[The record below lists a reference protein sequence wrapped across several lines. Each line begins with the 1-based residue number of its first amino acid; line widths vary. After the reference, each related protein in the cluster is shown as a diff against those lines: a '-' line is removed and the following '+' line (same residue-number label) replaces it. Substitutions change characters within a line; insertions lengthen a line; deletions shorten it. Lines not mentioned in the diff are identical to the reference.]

1 MAIVTSKF
9 RVAAASGFATRFA
22 IDSIYMVLGRPQSWD
37 NALSTNFALQS
48 GQTTSDTAPPTPA
61 DNYVNEHNLWRDA
74 MAAVRVNQGD
84 VRLCTVRHNW
94 ISGTRYD
101 MYRPDINAIQS
112 TATGKFNLSEGNMIV
127 YVTSNSSV
135 YKCLYN
141 GANATFTTGIV
152 STVAPTSTSFTPQ
165 TTADGYIWKF
175 MYTIT
180 AGDADF
186 ITANY
191 IPVPTNTS
199 SISNRLGLDVIL
211 VTNGGNYSSNPTV
224 IIYGDGTSAAAVAVS
239 SAGAIT
245 GITITEPGSGYS
257 WAKIVFSA
265 TTVNANA
272 SAIAII
278 APSGGHGSNL
288 ASECNAHNVMI
299 VGSAQA
305 YQGSD
310 IPVNQDFR
318 TVALVKNP
326 VVYQTSSAAFT
337 TTVVSVADT
346 ARIAGTLV
354 MTSSATTAPANDIVL
369 SNTTGASVLAVFQ
382 SSTTTNLQ
390 FIQPLATD
398 TSVINSVELSRI
410 DSSTT
415 RRLKT
420 FANGDI
426 ISGIGG
432 YSQAISSVTSVSP
445 ELQHHSG
452 ELLYLDYRAPV
463 TRNLN
468 QNEKI
473 NIVVN
478 F

>member
-22 IDSIYMVLGRPQSWD
+22 TDSIYMVLGRPQSWD
-37 NALSTNFALQS
+37 NSLSAKFVAQT
-48 GQTTSDTAPPTPA
+48 GQNVSDTVPPTPS
-61 DNYVNEHNLWRDA
+61 DNYLNEHNIWRDA
-74 MAAVRVNQGD
+74 MAGIRVNAGN
-84 VRLCTVRHNW
+84 VRLCTTRYNW

-101 MYRPDINAIQS
+101 MYRHDISIAQS
-112 TATGKFNLSEGNMIV
+112 TATGKFNLSESNMIV
-127 YVTSNSSV
+127 YNTSNSSV

-141 GANATFTTGIV
+141 GSNAAFTTGIP
-152 STVAPTSTSFTPQ
+152 STAAPTSTSFTPQ

-186 ITANY
+186 VTANY

-199 SISNRLGLDVIL
+199 SVSNRLGLDVVL

-224 IIYGDGTSAAAVAVS
+224 IIYGDGTSATAVATS
-239 SAGAIT
+239 SAGIIT
-245 GITITEPGSGYS
+245 GITVTNPGEGYT

-278 APSGGHGSNL
+278 APSGGHASNIP
-288 ASECNAHNVMI
+288 AECNAHNVMI
-299 VGSAQA
+299 VASAES

-310 IPVNQDFR
+310 VPVNQDFR

-326 VVYQTSSAAFT
+326 VVYQTLSAAFT

-346 ARIAGTLV
+346 ARISRTLV

-369 SNTTGASVLAVFQ
+369 SNTAGASVLAVFQ
-382 SSTTTNLQ
+382 SATTTVLQ
-390 FIQPLATD
+390 FIQPIASD
-398 TSVINSVELSRI
+398 TSIITASELARI
-410 DSSTT
+410 DTSNAL
-415 RRLKT
+415 RLKV
-420 FANGDI
+420 FNNGDV
-426 ISGIGG
+426 ISGTG
-432 YSQAISSVTSVSP
+432 YSEAISSVTSIAP
-445 ELQHHSG
+445 ELQHYSG
-452 ELLYLDYRAPV
+452 EMLYLDYRAPV

>member
-22 IDSIYMVLGRPQSWD
+22 TDSIYMVLGRPQSWD
-37 NALSTNFALQS
+37 NTLSASFATQS
-48 GQTTSDTAPPTPA
+48 GQAVNDTAPPTPI
-61 DNYVNEHNLWRDA
+61 DNYLNEHNVWRDA
-74 MAAVRVNQGD
+74 MAAVRVNAGN
-84 VRLCTVRHNW
+84 VRLCTARNNW

-101 MYRPDINAIQS
+101 MYRHDISPAQG
-112 TATGKFNLSEGNMIV
+112 TASGKFNLSESNMIV

-141 GANATFTTGIV
+141 GTNAALTTGVV
-152 STVAPTSTSFTPQ
+152 SVNAPTTTSFAPQ
-165 TTADGYIWKF
+165 TTADGYIWKYL
-175 MYTIT
+175 YTIT
-180 AGDADF
+180 AADADF
-186 ITANY
+186 VTANY
-191 IPVPTNTS
+191 IPVPTNVS
-199 SISNRLGLDVIL
+199 SVSNRLGLDVVL

-224 IIYGDGTSAAAVAVS
+224 IIYGDGTSAAAVAVT
-239 SAGAIT
+239 SAGIIT
-245 GITITEPGSGYS
+245 GVNVTDPGEGYT
-257 WAKIVFSA
+257 WAKIIFSA

-278 APSGGHGSNL
+278 APSGGHASNL
-288 ASECNAHNVMI
+288 VSECNAHNVMI
-299 VGSAQA
+299 VGSAES
-305 YQGSD
+305 YQGGD

-318 TVALVKNP
+318 TVALIKNP

-337 TTVVSVADT
+337 TTVVSIADT
-346 ARIAGTLV
+346 ARIARTLV
-354 MTSSATTAPANDIVL
+354 MTSSATTAPSNDIVL

-382 SSTTTNLQ
+382 SSTTTVLQ
-390 FIQPLATD
+390 FIQPIASD
-398 TSVINSVELSRI
+398 TSIISAAELARI
-410 DSSTT
+410 DTSNTL
-415 RRLKT
+415 RLKV
-420 FANGDI
+420 FNNNEI
-426 ISGIGG
+426 ISGTG
-432 YSQAISSVTSVSP
+432 YNEAISSVTSIVP
-445 ELQHHSG
+445 ELQHYSG

>member
-22 IDSIYMVLGRPQSWD
+22 TDSIYMVLGRPQSWD
-37 NALSTNFALQS
+37 NALSAKFVAQS
-48 GQTTSDTAPPTPA
+48 GQNTNDASPPTPV
-61 DNYVNEHNLWRDA
+61 DNYINEHNLWRDA
-74 MAAVRVNQGD
+74 MAAVRVTAGD
-84 VRLCTVRHNW
+84 VRLCTARYNW
-94 ISGTRYD
+94 LSGTRYD
-101 MYRPDINAIQS
+101 MYRHDISPAQ
-112 TATGKFNLSEGNMIV
+112 ATSSGKFNLSETNMIV

-141 GANATFTTGIV
+141 GTNAAFTTGIV

-165 TTADGYIWKF
+165 TTADGYIWKY

-180 AGDADF
+180 AADADF

-191 IPVPTNTS
+191 IPVPTNAS
-199 SISNRLGLDVIL
+199 SVSNRLGLDVIL
-211 VTNGGNYSSNPTV
+211 VTNAGNYSSNPTV
-224 IIYGDGTSAAAVAVS
+224 IIYGDGTSAAAVAVT
-239 SAGAIT
+239 SAGIIT
-245 GITITEPGSGYS
+245 GVTVTNPGEGYT
-257 WAKIVFSA
+257 WAKVVFSA
-265 TTVNANA
+265 TTVNAAA

-278 APSGGHGSNL
+278 APSGGHASNL
-288 ASECNAHNVMI
+288 VSECNAHNIMI
-299 VGSAQA
+299 VGSVES
-305 YQGSD
+305 YQGGD
-310 IPVNQDFR
+310 IPVSQDFR

-337 TTVVSVADT
+337 TTTVSVADT
-346 ARIAGTLV
+346 ARIARTLV
-354 MTSSATTAPANDIVL
+354 MTSTATTAPTNDIVL

-390 FIQPLATD
+390 IIQPIASD
-398 TSVINSVELSRI
+398 TSVVSAAELGRI
-410 DSSTT
+410 DSSNT
-415 RRLKT
+415 RRLKV
-420 FANGDI
+420 FNNGDV
-426 ISGIGG
+426 ISGTG
-432 YSQAISSVTSVSP
+432 YSETISSVTSVVP
-445 ELQHHSG
+445 ELQHYSG

>member
-37 NALSTNFALQS
+37 NTLSANFVAQTN
-48 GQTTSDTAPPTPA
+48 QTTSDTVPPTPT
-61 DNYVNEHNLWRDA
+61 DNYVNEHNVWRDA
-74 MAAVRVNQGD
+74 MAAVRVNAGD
-84 VRLCTVRHNW
+84 IRLCTVRNNW

-101 MYRPDINAIQS
+101 MYRHDISVAQP
-112 TATGKFNLSEGNMIV
+112 TATGKYSLSESNMIV
-127 YVTSNSSV
+127 YNTGNSSV

-141 GANATFTTGIV
+141 GSNATYTTGIV
-152 STVAPTSTSFTPQ
+152 STYAPTSTSYAPQ

-186 ITANY
+186 VTANY
-191 IPVPTNTS
+191 IPVPTNVS
-199 SISNRLGLDVIL
+199 SVSNRLGIDVVL
-211 VTNGGNYSSNPTV
+211 VTTGGNYGSNPSV
-224 IIYGDGTSAAAVAVS
+224 VIYGDGTSAAAVAVT
-239 SAGAIT
+239 SAGVIT
-245 GITITEPGSGYS
+245 GVTITNPGEGYT
-257 WAKIVFSA
+257 WAKIRFSA
-265 TTVNANA
+265 TTINVNA

-278 APSGGHGSNL
+278 APSGGHASNL

-299 VGSAQA
+299 VGSAQS
-305 YQGSD
+305 YQGND

-318 TVALVKNP
+318 TVALIKNP

-346 ARIAGTLV
+346 ARIARTLV
-354 MTSSATTAPANDIVL
+354 MTSTATTAPTNDIVL

-390 FIQPLATD
+390 IIQPIATD
-398 TSVINSVELSRI
+398 TSIITAAELTRI
-410 DSSTT
+410 DTSNT
-415 RRLKT
+415 RRLKV
-420 FANGDI
+420 FANGDVI
-426 ISGIGG
+426 TGTG
-432 YSQAISSVTSVSP
+432 YSAAISSVTSVSP
-445 ELQHHSG
+445 ELQHYSG
-452 ELLYLDYRAPV
+452 EMLYLDYRAPV

>member
-22 IDSIYMVLGRPQSWD
+22 TDSIYMVLGRPQSWD
-37 NALSTNFALQS
+37 NALSANFVAQS
-48 GQTTSDTAPPTPA
+48 GQTTSDVLPPTPV
-61 DNYVNEHNLWRDA
+61 DNYLNEHNIWRDA
-74 MAAVRVNQGD
+74 MAAVRVTAGD
-84 VRLCTVRHNW
+84 VRLCTVRNTW

-101 MYRPDINAIQS
+101 MYRHDISAAQP
-112 TATGKFNLSEGNMIV
+112 TATGKYSLSDSNMIV
-127 YVTSNSSV
+127 YNTGNSSV

-141 GANATFTTGIV
+141 GSNAALTTGVV
-152 STVAPTSTSFTPQ
+152 SVNAPVSTSFAPQ
-165 TTADGYIWKF
+165 TMADGYIWKF

-186 ITANY
+186 VTANY

-199 SISNRLGLDVIL
+199 SVSNRLGIDVIL
-211 VTNGGNYSSNPTV
+211 VTNGGSYGSIPSV
-224 IIYGDGTSAAAVAVS
+224 IVYGDGTGVTATATT
-239 SAGAIT
+239 SAGVIT
-245 GITITEPGSGYS
+245 KVTVTNAGAGYT

-265 TTVNANA
+265 TTITTNA

-278 APSGGHGSNL
+278 APSGGHASNL
-288 ASECNAHNVMI
+288 VAECHAHNVMI
-299 VGSAQA
+299 VGTAQS

-310 IPVNQDFR
+310 VPVNQDFR
-318 TVALVKNP
+318 TIALVKNP
-326 VVYQTSSAAFT
+326 YVYQTSTGNYTGT
-337 TTVVSVADT
+337 TVSVADT
-346 ARIAGTLV
+346 VRIARTLV
-354 MTSSATTAPANDIVL
+354 MTSSATTAPTNDIVL

-390 FIQPLATD
+390 FIQPVASD
-398 TSVINSVELSRI
+398 TSIISVTELSRI
-410 DSSTT
+410 DTSNT
-415 RRLKT
+415 RRLKQI
-420 FANGDI
+420 GDSNI
-426 ISGIGG
+426 ITGTG
-432 YSQAISSVTSVSP
+432 YSQTVSSITQVVP
-445 ELQHHSG
+445 ELQHYSG

>member
-37 NALSTNFALQS
+37 NTLSANFVAQS
-48 GQTTSDTAPPTPA
+48 GQSVNDTAPPTPI
-61 DNYVNEHNLWRDA
+61 DNYINEHNLWRDA
-74 MAAVRVNQGD
+74 MAAVRVVAGD
-84 VRLCTVRHNW
+84 VRLCTARYNW

-101 MYRPDINAIQS
+101 MYRHDISPVQG
-112 TATGKFNLSEGNMIV
+112 TATGKFNLSESNMIV
-127 YVTSNSSV
+127 YVTGNSSV

-141 GANATFTTGIV
+141 GANAAFSTGVV
-152 STVAPTSTSFTPQ
+152 STVAPTTTSFTPQ
-165 TTADGYIWKF
+165 TTADGYIWKYL
-175 MYTIT
+175 YTIT
-180 AGDADF
+180 AADADF
-186 ITANY
+186 VTANY
-191 IPVPTNTS
+191 IPVPSNVS
-199 SISNRLGLDVIL
+199 SVSNRLGLDVVL

-224 IIYGDGTSAAAVAVS
+224 IIYGDGTSAAAVAVT
-239 SAGAIT
+239 SAGIIT
-245 GITITEPGSGYS
+245 GVTVTNPGEGYT

-278 APSGGHGSNL
+278 APGGGHASNL

-299 VGSAQA
+299 VGSAQS

-318 TVALVKNP
+318 TIALVKNP

-346 ARIAGTLV
+346 ARIARTLV
-354 MTSSATTAPANDIVL
+354 MTSTATTAPANDIVL

-382 SSTTTNLQ
+382 SATTTVLQ
-390 FIQPLATD
+390 FIQPVASD
-398 TSVINSVELSRI
+398 TGIVSVAELSRI
-410 DSSTT
+410 DSSNT
-415 RRLKT
+415 RRLKV
-420 FANGDI
+420 FNNGDV
-426 ISGIGG
+426 ISGTG
-432 YSQAISSVTSVSP
+432 YSEAISSVTSIVP
-445 ELQHHSG
+445 ELQHYSG

>member
-9 RVAAASGFATRFA
+9 RVAAASSFATRFA
-22 IDSIYMVLGRPQSWD
+22 IDSIYMVLGRPQNWD
-37 NALSTNFALQS
+37 NTLSANFGAQS
-48 GQTTSDTAPPTPA
+48 GQSVNDVSPPTPM
-61 DNYVNEHNLWRDA
+61 DNYMNEHNLWRDA
-74 MAAVRVNQGD
+74 MAALRVNVGD
-84 VRLCTVRHNW
+84 VRLCTARYNW

-101 MYRPDINAIQS
+101 MYRHDISPAQA
-112 TATGKFNLSEGNMIV
+112 TATGKFSLSESNMIV
-127 YVTSNSSV
+127 YVTGNSSV

-141 GANATFTTGIV
+141 GANAALTTGIV
-152 STVAPTSTSFTPQ
+152 STVAPTTTSFTPQ
-165 TTADGYIWKF
+165 TTADGYIWKY

-180 AGDADF
+180 AADADF
-186 ITANY
+186 VTANY
-191 IPVPTNTS
+191 IPTPISTS
-199 SISNRLGLDVIL
+199 SVSNRLGIDVVL
-211 VTNGGNYSSNPTV
+211 VTTGGNYSSNPTV
-224 IIYGDGTSAAAVAVS
+224 IIYGDGTSASAIAVT
-239 SAGAIT
+239 SAGVIT
-245 GITITEPGSGYS
+245 GVTVTDPGEGYT

-278 APSGGHGSNL
+278 APAGGHGSNL

-299 VGSAQA
+299 VGSAQS
-305 YQGSD
+305 YQGGD

-318 TVALVKNP
+318 TIALVKNP

-337 TTVVSVADT
+337 TTVVSIADT
-346 ARIAGTLV
+346 ARIARTLV
-354 MTSSATTAPANDIVL
+354 MTSTATTAPTNDIVL

-390 FIQPLATD
+390 IIQPVASD
-398 TSVINSVELSRI
+398 TSTITAAELVRI
-410 DSSTT
+410 DTSNT
-415 RRLKT
+415 RRLKV
-420 FANGDI
+420 FNNGDV
-426 ISGIGG
+426 ISGTG
-432 YSQAISSVTSVSP
+432 YSEAVSSVTSIVP
-445 ELQHHSG
+445 ELQHYSG
-452 ELLYLDYRAPV
+452 EMLYLDYRSPV